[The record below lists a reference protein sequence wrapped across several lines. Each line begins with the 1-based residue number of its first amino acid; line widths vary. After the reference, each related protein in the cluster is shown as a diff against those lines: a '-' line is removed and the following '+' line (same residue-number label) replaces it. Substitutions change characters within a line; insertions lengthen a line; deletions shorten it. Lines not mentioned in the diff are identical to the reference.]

1 MQTLKGIVLIYIPV
15 VCFSLK
21 LPLFIIGVPITN
33 SSKPDTLDKYIENPL
48 EREWKEKL
56 SLETKLEEEIFL
68 GFRKVGKIIINK
80 RISGRKE
87 YIISQSYIFVLNV
100 LEVLVL
106 LFIWD
111 DYIKSLMTLISV
123 ISAAMTIALREI
135 IINFF
140 CGLYIKIKKPFK
152 VEDRIQIDDLKG
164 DVMSIS
170 ALDFEVLEVSTKEEN
185 GQSTGVVV
193 TFPNSVVFSKAIK
206 NINKGFKYV
215 WNELT
220 VKIKMDSDLPNN
232 KKELYK
238 IVNGLEVVKNIPKKM
253 KEQVDITNA
262 TNRVYFNNYDPI
274 IYTKLVDDHIEL
286 TIRYLMHP
294 KKSRYVESVIW
305 NKIYTSY
312 KNGKIDLFIGN

>member
-1 MQTLKGIVLIYIPV
+1 MNIIKSFCSYLSKITTIEELYLYLILSTFIV
-15 VCFSLK
+15 
-21 LPLFIIGVPITN
+21 II
-33 SSKPDTLDKYIENPL
+33 L
-48 EREWKEKL
+48 
-56 SLETKLEEEIFL
+56 FL

-80 RISGRKE
+80 KISGRKE

-135 IINFF
+135 IMNFF

-185 GQSTGVVV
+185 GQSTGIVV

-220 VKIKMDSDLPNN
+220 VKVKMDSDLPNN

-312 KNGKIDLFIGN
+312 KNGKIDLFTGN

>member
-1 MQTLKGIVLIYIPV
+1 MNIIKSFCSYLSKVTTIEELYLYLVLSTFLV
-15 VCFSLK
+15 VVL
-21 LPLFIIGVPITN
+21 
-33 SSKPDTLDKYIENPL
+33 
-48 EREWKEKL
+48 
-56 SLETKLEEEIFL
+56 FL
-68 GFRKVGKIIINK
+68 GFRKLGKVIINK

-87 YIISQSYIFVLNV
+87 YIISQGYIFILNI

-135 IINFF
+135 IMNFF
-140 CGLYIKIKKPFK
+140 CGLYIKVKKPFK

-185 GQSTGVVV
+185 GQSTGIVV

-220 VKIKMDSDLPNN
+220 VKVKMDSDLPNN

-238 IVNGLEVVKNIPKKM
+238 IVSGLEVVKNIPKKM

-274 IYTKLVDDHIEL
+274 IYTKLVDGHIEL

-305 NKIYTSY
+305 NKIYSSY
-312 KNGKIDLFIGN
+312 KDGKIDLYVGE